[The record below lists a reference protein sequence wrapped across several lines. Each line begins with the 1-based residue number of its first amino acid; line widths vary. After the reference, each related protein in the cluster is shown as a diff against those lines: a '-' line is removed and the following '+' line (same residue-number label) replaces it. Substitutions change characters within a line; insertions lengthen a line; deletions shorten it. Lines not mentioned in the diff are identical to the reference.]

1 MANDTD
7 PAPTTRT
14 EEREPVE
21 PSPDESGP
29 DQPSPDRPNPD
40 QPAPDT
46 TDDAAF
52 YSKGPRACAAPRCRR
67 RRPISA
73 SSSPGDPR
81 TGSMRTRGG

>member
-52 YSKGPRACAAPRCRR
+52 YSKGPLRLR
-67 RRPISA
+67 
-73 SSSPGDPR
+73 
-81 TGSMRTRGG
+81 GSQVPTTTTDQRLLE